1 MAPVQVAPNH
11 NFRLKQLLSLLYQFF
26 LGHIGYIQDILQYP
40 VFYCSVSVLNLHF
53 EIIWRAKEI
62 ELSNDVTA
70 ARVLVK
76 NESLQR

>member
-1 MAPVQVAPNH
+1 M
-11 NFRLKQLLSLLYQFF
+11 
-26 LGHIGYIQDILQYP
+26 GYIQDFLQYP

-76 NESLQR
+76 NESLQRWQRFQLTFAPTIVN